1 MPGPGLQSVM
11 DPDVGNVV
19 TSARGRGQA
28 LTRCGN
34 LFEKPVLT
42 ANLT

>member
-19 TSARGRGQA
+19 TSAGGGDRRSLGVEIFFTINQ
-28 LTRCGN
+28 
-34 LFEKPVLT
+34 F
-42 ANLT
+42 